1 MQGQGPALE
10 LRRKYFRFLERHI
23 SDRFEKKIDLFL
35 SSLSFFLVYSIFLIE
50 KLDPEQEGK
59 RIDMVFVST
68 ARCSRRSN
76 GLGYI
81 PSHPSHPSGDSFDSS
96 K

>member
-50 KLDPEQEGK
+50 KLDPEQECK
-59 RIDMVFVST
+59 RIDMVFVYCKHCLFVTNITSI
-68 ARCSRRSN
+68 
-76 GLGYI
+76 L
-81 PSHPSHPSGDSFDSS
+81 PFSS
-96 K
+96 